1 MNITAIDLLKL
12 LRSIDSIFSNFD
24 ENNIYKSS
32 TLIDLTLSKT
42 TMKSL
47 LLSLAILTSLFG
59 TIQPAQAEIGRNDI
73 GPSIIFG
80 SGDTSLG
87 VAAHLGISDNL
98 SLRPNIYF
106 EPSAT
111 VFGTAVTYD
120 FQAIDTERKLT
131 PYAGLG
137 VRFNSGNN
145 NVTTAYFTGGA
156 DYNLDGS
163 IVLKGNLSIPF
174 SSNGASTT
182 VGLGAGLSF

>member
-1 MNITAIDLLKL
+1 MITP
-12 LRSIDSIFSNFD
+12 
-24 ENNIYKSS
+24 
-32 TLIDLTLSKT
+32 SKT

-47 LLSLAILTSLFG
+47 LLALAMLTSVFS
-59 TIQPAQAEIGRNDI
+59 TIRPAQAEIGRNDI

-87 VAAHLGISDNL
+87 VAARLGISDNL

-111 VFGTAVTYD
+111 VLGAAITYD
-120 FQAIDTERKLT
+120 FQAIDTDRKLT

-137 VRFNSGNN
+137 VRFNSGNS

-156 DYNLDGS
+156 DYSLDGG
-163 IVLKGNLSIPF
+163 IVLKGNLSVPF

-182 VGLGAGLSF
+182 VGLGAGLRF